1 MSRLERIYSFHQKL
15 KNNRFPNANT
25 LVEEF
30 ELSRATAHRDI
41 SYMRDRLLAPLAFD
55 SSRKGFYY
63 IRDDFSLPFEDSPK
77 LLFLMGLLNK
87 IADEAGLG
95 GLPEMKKL
103 EKRLAELIAPGYDQ
117 LMDNVLCQWIEVET
131 LAPSIF
137 ETIVD
142 AVLRDSELKIQYRS
156 AAAEKS
162 TRSIEPQRLINYQG
176 RWYLLAYCLLRNDHR
191 LFHMAR
197 IEHAATG
204 KKRRGPAHQVNASYL
219 DDAFGIFTGKI
230 RYHAKI
236 AFTGTAAEL
245 VRRQHWHE
253 NQVIEEIDNGITIS
267 LPVSDDREI
276 IMKILQYG
284 SSAKVLE
291 PESLQN
297 RVTLEIQKMTE
308 LYLAQ
313 GPGSECTVK

>member
-1 MSRLERIYSFHQKL
+1 MSRLERIYFFHQKL
-15 KNNRFPNANT
+15 KSNRFPNANSLT
-25 LVEEF
+25 EEF

-63 IRDDFSLPFEDSPK
+63 TEDSFTLPFEDSPR

-87 IADEAGLG
+87 MADEAGLG
-95 GLPEMKKL
+95 SLPEMKKL

-137 ETIVD
+137 ETIIE
-142 AVLRDSELKIQYRS
+142 AVLKKRELTIEYCS
-156 AAAEKS
+156 AEAKKS

-197 IEHAATG
+197 IENAATG
-204 KKRRGPAHQVNASYL
+204 NKRSGPPRQAKASYL
-219 DDAFGIFTGKI
+219 DEAFGIFTGKT
-230 RYHAKI
+230 RYHAEI

-245 VRRQHWHE
+245 VRRQYWHE
-253 NQVIEEIDNGITIS
+253 KQIIKEHNDGITLS
-267 LPVSDDREI
+267 LPVNDDREI

-284 SSAKVLE
+284 SRAKVLA
-291 PESLQN
+291 PESLRN
-297 RVTLEIQKMTE
+297 RVAEEIQEMTRH
-308 LYLAQ
+308 YQ
-313 GPGSECTVK
+313 S